1 MILTR
6 AWLIIKIFNSALG
19 SALQIWRRRNDVTW
33 WHMMSQDVTW
43 YHSKSCEL
51 IMWHNFRHHITPEKN
66 QLIFPFGSYSWKNPN
81 STEDVNL
88 SAYPWKLLKSYQSP
102 WCKKSRIWNTW
113 TRKSY
118 LGHKT
123 LCGWL
128 QELEFTLLNFTPE
141 FLKEIFCWFYHQSFS
156 EQDFMR

>member
-66 QLIFPFGSYSWKNPN
+66 QLIFPFGSYSWY
-81 STEDVNL
+81 TRGRRVGDGNL
-88 SAYPWKLLKSYQSP
+88 SADLWMRNSKELLKSYQSP
-102 WCKKSRIWNTW
+102 RCKKSRIWNTW

-141 FLKEIFCWFYHQSFS
+141 FLKEIFCWFYHQ
-156 EQDFMR
+156 